1 MTEWIEF
8 SHDWAYYITPE
19 TFDMNKVT
27 GKVPVGSIV
36 LTKKQETLD
45 NDIKITNTDYAIA
58 KKGGV
63 VDLAD
68 KRAASKIL
76 ATQLVEYMRSHNAYP
91 HGTSFDKA
99 FKNRNVDVLYKASDY
114 DKFKI
119 RLTPDLVGGDPEEFL
134 MNLNTAGKKKFSTQ
148 DDWKIEPAKSSRSTC
163 KTCGHKIEKDLL
175 RLGEPNYFQEHLN
188 YKWHHFDCIA
198 DDIWGIPEE
207 KLSGY
212 GSLGDAEKVKVRKA
226 IWD

>member
-8 SHDWAYYITPE
+8 RHDWAYYITPE

-36 LTKKQETLD
+36 LTKKQEILD
-45 NDIKITNTDYAIA
+45 TGVTITNTDYAIA
-58 KKGGV
+58 KSDSV
-63 VDLAD
+63 VDLED

-76 ATQLVEYMRSHNAYP
+76 AKQLVEYMRKHNEYP

-99 FKNRNVDVLYKASDY
+99 FKNRNVDVSYKASDY
-114 DKFKI
+114 DKFMI
-119 RLTPDLVGGDPEEFL
+119 RLTPAIAGIDPEEFL
-134 MNLNTAGKKKFSTQ
+134 MNLNTASKKKFTPQ
-148 DDWKIEPAKSSRSTC
+148 DEWKIEPAKSSRSKC
-163 KTCGHKIEKDLL
+163 KTCGNNIEKGLL

-188 YKWHHFDCIA
+188 YKWHHFECIA
-198 DDIWGIPEE
+198 DDIWGIPED

-212 GSLGDAEKVKVRKA
+212 SILETDVKDKVKKA

>member
-1 MTEWIEF
+1 
-8 SHDWAYYITPE
+8 
-19 TFDMNKVT
+19 
-27 GKVPVGSIV
+27 VGSIV

-58 KKGGV
+58 RDDGV
-63 VDLAD
+63 VSLTD

-76 ATQLVEYMRSHNAYP
+76 AEQLVKYMRSQNEYP

-99 FKNRNVDVLYKASDY
+99 FKNRSVDVLYKASDY

-119 RLTPDLVGGDPEEFL
+119 RLTPELVGDDPEEFL
-134 MNLNTAGKKKFSTQ
+134 MNLKSAGKKKFIPQ

-175 RLGEPNYFQEHLN
+175 RLGEPNYFQDHLN
-188 YKWHHFDCIA
+188 YKWHHFECIV
-198 DDIWGIPEE
+198 DDIWGIPED

-212 GSLGDAEKVKVRKA
+212 GSLGDADKDKVREA

>member
-8 SHDWAYYITPE
+8 SHDWAYYITSE
-19 TFDMNKVT
+19 TFDMYKVT

-36 LTKKQETLD
+36 PTKKQETLD

-58 KKGGV
+58 KSDSVAELK
-63 VDLAD
+63 D

-76 ATQLVEYMRSHNAYP
+76 AKQLVEYMRKHNEYP
-91 HGTSFDKA
+91 PATSFDKA
-99 FKNRNVDVLYKASDY
+99 FKNKSVDVLYKASDY

-119 RLTPDLVGGDPEEFL
+119 RLTPEIVGSDPEEFL
-134 MNLNTAGKKKFSTQ
+134 MKLNTAGKRKFNPP
-148 DDWKIEPAKSSRSTC
+148 DDWKIEPAKSSRSKC

-175 RLGEPNYFQEHLN
+175 RLGEPNYFQDHLS
-188 YKWHHFDCIA
+188 YKWHHFECIA
-198 DDIWGIPEE
+198 DDIWGIPED

-212 GSLGDAEKVKVRKA
+212 GSLGEAEKAKVRKA
-226 IWD
+226 IWN

>member
-19 TFDMNKVT
+19 TFDMYKVT

-45 NDIKITNTDYAIA
+45 NDNKITNTDYAIA
-58 KKGGV
+58 KSDGV
-63 VDLAD
+63 VDLVD

-76 ATQLVEYMRSHNAYP
+76 AKQLVEYMKLHNEYP
-91 HGTSFDKA
+91 HDTSFDKS
-99 FKNRNVDVLYKASDY
+99 FKNRNVDVLFKASDY

-119 RLTPDLVGGDPEEFL
+119 RLTPELVGSDPEEFL
-134 MNLNTAGKKKFSTQ
+134 MNLNTAVKKKFSPQ
-148 DDWKIEPAKSSRSTC
+148 DDWKIEPAKSSRSIC

-175 RLGEPNYFQEHLN
+175 RLGEPTYFQDHLN
-188 YKWHHFDCIA
+188 YKWHHFDCIV
-198 DDIWGIPEE
+198 DDIWGIPED

-212 GSLGDAEKVKVRKA
+212 DSLGDAEKAKVRKA